1 MAATHA
7 LPPAAPVQRPR
18 VLLVGAG
25 FAAAASV
32 MVFIGLIGIYVAER
46 SEALAAGETWLPRE
60 ISIPLQ
66 QPTIIFFTLAMSVVT
81 MQWAISAVAN
91 DDRIN
96 SYLALGITFIFGF
109 STVVMTTYLWSLMGA
124 DVSANAQ
131 SVLIYTITGGHI
143 LMVVIAMFFVA
154 FTAFRAL
161 AGGFNARQHDG
172 ISAAAIYWYAMV
184 AVYALIWITIYVT
197 K

>member
-32 MVFIGLIGIYVAER
+32 MVFVGLLAVYLAER
-46 SEALAAGETWLPRE
+46 TDALAAGDTWLPRE
-60 ISIPLQ
+60 ITIPLQ
-66 QPTIIFFTLAMSVVT
+66 QPTTIFFTLAMSVVT
-81 MQWAISAVAN
+81 MQWAVSAVAK

-96 SYLALGITFIFGF
+96 SYLALGVTFLFGF
-109 STVVMTTYLWSLMGA
+109 SAIVMTTYLWTLMGA
-124 DVSANAQ
+124 DVTANLQ
-131 SVLIYTITGGHI
+131 SVLIYTITGGHL
-143 LMVVIAMFFVA
+143 LMVVIALVFVA
-154 FTAFRAL
+154 LMAFRAL
-161 AGGFNARQHDG
+161 AGGFNSRQHDG
-172 ISAAAIYWYAMV
+172 ITAAAIYWYAMV